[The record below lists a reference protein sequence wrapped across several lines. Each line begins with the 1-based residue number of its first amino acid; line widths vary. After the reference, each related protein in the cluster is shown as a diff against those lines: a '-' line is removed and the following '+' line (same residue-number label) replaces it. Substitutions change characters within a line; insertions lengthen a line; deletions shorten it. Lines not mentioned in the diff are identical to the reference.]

1 MCGVQI
7 CKNKSSHSTQ
17 DYHSIKFCLFLV
29 TLGCG
34 GSVTAFRL
42 LCCVVMCLLRLA
54 LFANVFP
61 HSLQSNVVSVSN
73 SSAAAHFHR
82 RSFALTPESPLICW
96 SSLTNDLICSVT
108 NSCSASSHWKKFRKS
123 WLNLPSWWVITA
135 CFTNWFGYFMKCDL
149 EYDFHDLE
157 KMPKHVEMVRTK
169 CQPKSWDGQNANHR
183 KKSGQN
189 ANLWLALCPVG
200 ILSGWHFVRTP
211 PEQEANLPARFY
223 FFLDST

>member
-1 MCGVQI
+1 MCWVKT
-7 CKNKSSHSTQ
+7 CKRRSSQSTQ
-17 DYHSIKFCLFLV
+17 DYHSIKFRLFLV

-42 LCCVVMCLLRLA
+42 LCCVVMCLLGLA

-61 HSLQSNVVSVSN
+61 HSIQSNVVSV
-73 SSAAAHFHR
+73 
-82 RSFALTPESPLICW
+82 L
-96 SSLTNDLICSVT
+96 
-108 NSCSASSHWKKFRKS
+108 
-123 WLNLPSWWVITA
+123 
-135 CFTNWFGYFMKCDL
+135 CFTNWFGYFMNC
-149 EYDFHDLE
+149 DFHDSD

-200 ILSGWHFVRTP
+200 ILFGWHFVLP
-211 PEQEANLPARFY
+211 PLRIDNTQDSEGFHPNFNEQKWLNKLSRPQIDPCQPPMA
-223 FFLDST
+223 